1 MVEIDT
7 GDDGDDRRKNVGGV
21 EAAAEADFEDGKFH
35 SLAGKIFESHGSD
48 TLEISR
54 VGAKFAGGEE
64 FFDQQVDAREGFG
77 EGFVADLP
85 AIDADA
91 LVDFFEVGRS
101 IQTGSKASM
110 AKDGFEE
117 RGGRAFAVGS
127 GDVSARIRA
136 LRITETLGEDTDVFE
151 IELCSGGLCG
161 RGQFAAEGQ

>member
-21 EAAAEADFEDGKFH
+21 EPATEADFEDGEFH
-35 SLAGKIFESHGSD
+35 PLAGKILESHGGD
-48 TLEISR
+48 ALEVSGM
-54 VGAKFAGGEE
+54 GAQFAGGEE
-64 FFDQQVDAREGFG
+64 FFNQQVDAREGFG

-127 GDVSARIRA
+127 GEVSARIRA
-136 LRITETLGEDTDVFE
+136 LGFTERLESNSHGGAS
-151 IELCSGGLCG
+151 EL
-161 RGQFAAEGQ
+161 

>member
-21 EAAAEADFEDGKFH
+21 ETATEADFEDGEFH
-35 SLAGKIFESHGSD
+35 PLAGKILESHGSD

-117 RGGRAFAVGS
+117 RGGETFAVGAS
-127 GDVSARIRA
+127 DVDARIDAGGAGEALGENGDVFK
-136 LRITETLGEDTDVFE
+136 V
-151 IELCSGGLCG
+151 ELCGGGLRWCS
-161 RGQFAAEGQ
+161 QFAAEG